1 VLSGG
6 GQAPAAAPSTAL
18 EACLASGAV
27 VDAADLA
34 AAGCVRAA
42 RLGGFSA
49 AVAPLAVSRA
59 RGLALVLSD
68 MQRLAVLDVDADE
81 EGVGD
86 DEGAEEE

>member
-1 VLSGG
+1 LGPGG
-6 GQAPAAAPSTAL
+6 GRTTSTAL
-18 EACLASGAV
+18 EACLARGAV
-27 VDAADLA
+27 ADAADLA

-42 RLGGFSA
+42 RLAGFAA

-81 EGVGD
+81 EQD
-86 DEGAEEE
+86 EEEGVEE